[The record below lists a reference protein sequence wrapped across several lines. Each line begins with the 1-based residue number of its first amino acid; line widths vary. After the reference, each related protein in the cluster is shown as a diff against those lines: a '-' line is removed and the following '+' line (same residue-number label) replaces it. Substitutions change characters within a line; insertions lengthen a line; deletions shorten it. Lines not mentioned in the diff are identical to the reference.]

1 MSLDC
6 TICGKQFNTNAGLY
20 DHKERMHKPPS
31 VVLVNHSE
39 HMPKT
44 TNMHG
49 SDSENGSMVTVDGVS
64 DDSQENSDLEVV
76 DEIKDEHV
84 DGQRKRQVSR
94 TDSQEDSDLEVADTW
109 VRPRRKRR
117 VSDGSRQDIGDMP
130 GPDEKLGV
138 SSDSDEF
145 QSADSEIKDSNN
157 KMKRL
162 KKRLKKEQI
171 CREKLRKCKM
181 RYKNALAR
189 INSERLKFDEDI
201 NDLRSRFRKQIQDK
215 DMECEDRVH
224 RLKEDYKA
232 RLVEMESDH
241 KDKIKTLEGYIQ
253 DLRDDDAD
261 FSKLSEAIFNCT
273 TIEEIGRIQGL
284 INDHKIDEVI
294 RNHLPTL
301 QKLLLSLSYGI
312 IPICDSQRRA
322 ITNSQRELVKS
333 IQGSSKAKAKN
344 IIKRERAGIINLF
357 SIINDSLKLVRDSF
371 NRYDIRNS

>member
-1 MSLDC
+1 
-6 TICGKQFNTNAGLY
+6 
-20 DHKERMHKPPS
+20 
-31 VVLVNHSE
+31 
-39 HMPKT
+39 
-44 TNMHG
+44 
-49 SDSENGSMVTVDGVS
+49 
-64 DDSQENSDLEVV
+64 
-76 DEIKDEHV
+76 
-84 DGQRKRQVSR
+84 
-94 TDSQEDSDLEVADTW
+94 
-109 VRPRRKRR
+109 
-117 VSDGSRQDIGDMP
+117 
-130 GPDEKLGV
+130 
-138 SSDSDEF
+138 
-145 QSADSEIKDSNN
+145 
-157 KMKRL
+157 
-162 KKRLKKEQI
+162 
-171 CREKLRKCKM
+171 
-181 RYKNALAR
+181 
-189 INSERLKFDEDI
+189 
-201 NDLRSRFRKQIQDK
+201 
-215 DMECEDRVH
+215 
-224 RLKEDYKA
+224 
-232 RLVEMESDH
+232 MESDH